1 MEIQG
6 PVGALEIQQ
15 NDAPQPEP
23 VTAILCHPHPQ
34 YGGNMHDAVLQTC
47 TERLLEQ
54 GINCVRFNC
63 RGVGASNGAYDK
75 GFGESED
82 LLAIADWVS
91 LHRLTHQQ
99 FWLGYSFGAAVVW
112 RALQALRNAPPAKA
126 ILLAPPTGMLEFNHQ
141 PASTQVTAI
150 AGDQDNFVDLERL
163 KSMHGITVTELTGS
177 DHFFS
182 GQHIHLSHAL
192 SAVCGNAGDR
202 A

>member
-1 MEIQG
+1 
-6 PVGALEIQQ
+6 
-15 NDAPQPEP
+15 
-23 VTAILCHPHPQ
+23 
-34 YGGNMHDAVLQTC
+34 MHDAVLQTC

-112 RALQALRNAPPAKA
+112 RALQALRNAPPRKGNFTGTPPQVCWNLT
-126 ILLAPPTGMLEFNHQ
+126 INRRRHRSPLLPEIKTI
-141 PASTQVTAI
+141 S
-150 AGDQDNFVDLERL
+150 
-163 KSMHGITVTELTGS
+163 
-177 DHFFS
+177 
-182 GQHIHLSHAL
+182 
-192 SAVCGNAGDR
+192 
-202 A
+202 